1 MIMETKP
8 PSGHIAGEVG
18 GFVGKELTLLVQRLW
33 RILCGMLQQKLPELC
48 LAPVSY
54 THLTLPTKA

>member
-33 RILCGMLQQKLPELC
+33 RIL
-48 LAPVSY
+48 
-54 THLTLPTKA
+54 